1 MTTISRVGPNVAFSV
16 FRFLADTT
24 YTVGTDTKTLVQFFG
39 VEIKQAYPDDLTTIT
54 RSLLALSEPDEVFED
69 LKFYGDPAQEDVITL
84 SIYGFVVG
92 QGSDVANKKYRDR
105 LANDLYYLFSKIG
118 ADEGITYYEH
128 ASKAVL
134 GEIEVGSVRLRMLP
148 SNVPEIDA
156 DRYRFVL
163 DVAFSVS
170 S

>member
-1 MTTISRVGPNVAFSV
+1 MTTIVRVGPNVVFSA
-16 FRFLADTT
+16 FRFLNDQS
-24 YTVGTDTKTLVQFFG
+24 YTVGAETKTLLQFYG
-39 VEIKQAYPDDLTTIT
+39 VEIRHAYPDDLTTIT
-54 RSLLALSEPDEVFED
+54 RPVIALSEPEEMAED
-69 LKFYGDPAQEDVITL
+69 LRFFGDPAQEDTISM

-92 QGSDVANKKYRDR
+92 QGSDIANKRYRDR
-105 LANDLYYLFSKIG
+105 LANDLYYLFAKIG
-118 ADEGITYYEH
+118 ADDGITYYEH

-134 GEIEVGSVRLRMLP
+134 GVIEVGSVRLRMLP

-156 DRYRFVL
+156 DHYRFVL